1 MKGRIQHTAI
11 WSAILFT
18 IVGLAA
24 GWYAKPSFTVG
35 PLLIKNSEYREKIYQ
50 PWYPMFSEEA
60 FYREIA
66 EYCGYK
72 TVIVGVVF
80 KHIDGYALYI
90 NQATDVLIANNS
102 VFDSDGGFY
111 VREEQDLD
119 QIRAED
125 DPF

>member
-24 GWYAKPSFTVG
+24 GWYAKPSVYYT
-35 PLLIKNSEYREKIYQ
+35 PSSSYWEKIYE
-50 PWYPMFSEEA
+50 PWYPMLSEEA
-60 FYREIA
+60 FYREMA

-72 TVIVGVVF
+72 TVIVGVSF
-80 KHIDGYALYI
+80 THIDGYALEI
-90 NQATDVLIANNS
+90 NNATDVLVVNCVVS
-102 VFDSDGGFY
+102 GSGGGFY
-111 VREEQDLD
+111 LREEQDLD